1 MPTWVLVQAPQG
13 HAPIQP
19 VFVNRLFH
27 GPAGRTGTPFRVET
41 GFNTFS
47 LRSGNT
53 ITAESVVDCPDA
65 LEASPFLVALAA
77 MAAAPGA
84 PIAPVRRIAK
94 KKAAKKVAKPKAK
107 KAKAKKPKTAKKAP
121 KRKAAKRKAPK
132 AKAAKPKSARRKTAH
147 KTAARRRRR
156 S

>member
-13 HAPIQP
+13 HAPVQP

-27 GPAGRTGTPFRVET
+27 GPAGRTGTPFRVEP

-47 LRSGNT
+47 LRSGNA

-65 LEASPFLVALAA
+65 LEANPFLVALAA
-77 MAAAPGA
+77 MAATMAGA
-84 PIAPVRRIAK
+84 PPARGIAK

-107 KAKAKKPKTAKKAP
+107 KAKAKKRTAARKAPKHKTTKRKTPKTAKPKAP
-121 KRKAAKRKAPK
+121 RRKAARKTTT
-132 AKAAKPKSARRKTAH
+132 RRK
-147 KTAARRRRR
+147 RQ